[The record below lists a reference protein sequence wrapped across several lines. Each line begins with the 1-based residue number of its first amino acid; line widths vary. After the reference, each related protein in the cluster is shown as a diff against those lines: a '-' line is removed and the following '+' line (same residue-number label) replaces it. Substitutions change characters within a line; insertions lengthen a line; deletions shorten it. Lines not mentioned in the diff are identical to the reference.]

1 MKTNKTITF
10 LENLTDEMLMA
21 KVANGN
27 LDVLKILF
35 ERHHKHVFNFLY
47 KMCGDKM
54 LSEDI
59 TQEVFYK
66 LMKYRSS
73 YNNGKFV
80 SWLFTIARNCL
91 KTHFRKTVNTP
102 ESIDTTAIKHIEKE
116 EEKPDYSDLQIALNQ
131 LDASDRELLVLHRFQ
146 EIKYEELA
154 NIVGSTPGAV
164 KTKVS
169 RAMQKLRNIYFKN
182 I

>member
-1 MKTNKTITF
+1 
-10 LENLTDEMLMA
+10 LHEPTDEKIMQQ
-21 KVANGN
+21 VADGN
-27 LDVLKILF
+27 LDMLKILF
-35 ERHHKHVFNFLY
+35 ERHHMHVFNFLN

-80 SWLFTIARNCL
+80 SWMFTIARNSL
-91 KTHFRKTVNTP
+91 NTHFRKKANAYEDIETL
-102 ESIDTTAIKHIEKE
+102 DYKHIENSE
-116 EEKPDYSDLQIALNQ
+116 AQTDYSELHLALLK
-131 LDASDRELLVLHRFQ
+131 LDASDRELLILNRFQ
-146 EIKYEELA
+146 EIKYAELA
-154 NIVGSTPGAV
+154 ELVGSTPGAV

-169 RAMQKLRNIYFKN
+169 RALQKLKTLYFQS

>member
-1 MKTNKTITF
+1 M
-10 LENLTDEMLMA
+10 EQLTDEILML
-21 KVANGN
+21 KVANGD

-35 ERHHKHVFNFLY
+35 ERHHSHVYNFLY

-80 SWLFTIARNCL
+80 SWMFAIARNCL
-91 KTHFRKTVNTP
+91 NTHFRRTIHNHDDIDAMHAK
-102 ESIDTTAIKHIEKE
+102 SIEDGNAKK
-116 EEKPDYSDLQIALNQ
+116 DYSQLHMALSKLN
-131 LDASDRELLVLHRFQ
+131 ASDRELLILNRFQ
-146 EIKYEELA
+146 EIKYAELA
-154 NIVGSTPGAV
+154 EIVGSTPGAV
-164 KTKVS
+164 KTKVN
-169 RAMQKLRNIYFKN
+169 RALQKLKAIYFQN
-182 I
+182 L

>member
-1 MKTNKTITF
+1 MEK
-10 LENLTDEMLMA
+10 LTDEILMT

-35 ERHHKHVFNFLY
+35 ERHHKHVFNFLH
-47 KMCGDKM
+47 KMCGNRM

-66 LMKYRSS
+66 LMKYRTS

-80 SWLFTIARNCL
+80 SWLFTIARNSL
-91 KTHFRKTVNTP
+91 NTHFRRVSN
-102 ESIDTTAIKHIEKE
+102 DTEDIEAINYKIVQE
-116 EEKPDYSDLQIALNQ
+116 EEKKDYSDLHLAINQ
-131 LDASDRELLVLHRFQ
+131 LDASDRELLILNRFQ
-146 EIKYEELA
+146 EIKYDELA
-154 NIVGSTPGAV
+154 EIVGSTPGAV

-169 RAMQKLRNIYFKN
+169 RALKKLKTIYFQN
-182 I
+182 S

>member
-1 MKTNKTITF
+1 
-10 LENLTDEMLMA
+10 LEQLTDEILMA

-35 ERHHKHVFNFLY
+35 ERHHQHVFNFLH
-47 KMCGDKM
+47 KMCGDRM

-66 LMKYRSS
+66 LMKYRAS

-80 SWLFTIARNCL
+80 SWMFTIARNSL
-91 KTHFRKTVNTP
+91 NTHFRRVSNKTEDI
-102 ESIDTTAIKHIEKE
+102 ESIDYKITVQE
-116 EEKPDYSDLQIALNQ
+116 EEKHDYSDLHLAINQ
-131 LDASDRELLVLHRFQ
+131 LEASDRELVILNRFQ

-154 NIVGSTPGAV
+154 EIVGSTPGAV

-169 RAMQKLRNIYFKN
+169 RALKKLKTIYFQN
-182 I
+182 S

>member
-1 MKTNKTITF
+1 MEK
-10 LENLTDEMLMA
+10 LTDEILMK
-21 KVANGN
+21 KVAQGN

-35 ERHHKHVFNFLY
+35 DRHHKYVFNFLF
-47 KMCGDKM
+47 KMCGDRM

-80 SWLFTIARNCL
+80 SWLFTIARNSLHSHYRKVSKNEDMNAIDL
-91 KTHFRKTVNTP
+91 KLVITEDEAK
-102 ESIDTTAIKHIEKE
+102 
-116 EEKPDYSDLQIALNQ
+116 DYSDLHSALNQ
-131 LDASDRELLVLHRFQ
+131 LESSDRELLILNRLQ
-146 EIKYEELA
+146 EIKYNELA
-154 NIVGSTPGAV
+154 EIVGSTPGAV

-169 RAMQKLRNIYFKN
+169 RALQKLKTLYFKN
-182 I
+182 Y

>member
-1 MKTNKTITF
+1 M
-10 LENLTDEMLMA
+10 EQLTDEILMA
-21 KVANGN
+21 KVAQGN

-35 ERHHKHVFNFLY
+35 NRHHKHVFNFLH

-54 LSEDI
+54 LSEDL

-73 YNNGKFV
+73 YNNGKFI
-80 SWLFTIARNCL
+80 SWLFTIARNSMN
-91 KTHFRKTVNTP
+91 THFRRVSKNYEDLDT
-102 ESIDTTAIKHIEKE
+102 IDYKLIVQE
-116 EEKPDYSDLQIALNQ
+116 EEREDYSDLHLAINK
-131 LDASDRELLVLHRFQ
+131 LDPSDRELIILNRFQ

-154 NIVGSTPGAV
+154 EIVGSTPGAV

-169 RAMQKLRNIYFKN
+169 RALKKLKTIYIEAN
-182 I
+182 

>member
-1 MKTNKTITF
+1 M
-10 LENLTDEMLMA
+10 EQLTDEILMA
-21 KVANGN
+21 KVAQGN

-35 ERHHKHVFNFLY
+35 NRHHKHVFNFLH

-54 LSEDI
+54 LSEDL

-73 YNNGKFV
+73 YNNGKFI
-80 SWLFTIARNCL
+80 SWLFTIARNSMN
-91 KTHFRKTVNTP
+91 THFRRVSKNYEDLDT
-102 ESIDTTAIKHIEKE
+102 IDYKLIVQE
-116 EEKPDYSDLQIALNQ
+116 EEREDYSDLHLAINK
-131 LDASDRELLVLHRFQ
+131 LDPSDRELVILNRFQ

-154 NIVGSTPGAV
+154 EIVGSTPGAV

-169 RAMQKLRNIYFKN
+169 RALKKLKTIYIEAN
-182 I
+182 